1 MDYNA
6 SAVRAEMNRKEL
18 RTQWDA
24 GSIGHNIRYNRL
36 LQNYKPTSFPVFL
49 DFYLQPLN
57 APLPI
62 KLLRS
67 KPIASPTQIVICD
80 HLGCGNEE

>member
-49 DFYLQPLN
+49 DF
-57 APLPI
+57 LPPTTQRTAAN
-62 KLLRS
+62 K
-67 KPIASPTQIVICD
+67 ASEVKANC
-80 HLGCGNEE
+80 